1 MVIAFT
7 VICFGLFISSICSIV
22 KFYVER
28 RFPRRLVKI
37 AEEVMRGAQPSLGT
51 AERACAKEVLA
62 TFAEVKRHIEA
73 GSTKQEAALWEF
85 GNAIGESCLKKGY
98 LEGVKTGAIPDG
110 KIRIEVTLNELL
122 QMSWLA
128 HLGFQH
134 MMPNFRG
141 IEIHRFSGE
150 DDAREAARSVAILE
164 CALPKT
170 ERPFGDV
177 KVQILTRDKM
187 ISDWWVPK
195 VQLKSA

>member
-1 MVIAFT
+1 MVIAVT
-7 VICFGLFISSICSIV
+7 ALCIGLFIHAVFSIV

-28 RFPRRLVKI
+28 RIPRRQLKI

-51 AERACAKEVLA
+51 AERAYPKEVLA
-62 TFAEVKRHIEA
+62 TLAEFKRCVEA

-85 GNAIGESCLKKGY
+85 GHAIGESCLKKGY
-98 LEGVKTGAIPDG
+98 QEGVKTGAIPEG
-110 KIRIEVTLNELL
+110 KIRIEVSLNELL

-150 DDAREAARSVAILE
+150 DDAREAARSVAMLE

-177 KVQILTRDKM
+177 KVQILTREKM

>member
-1 MVIAFT
+1 VVIAFS
-7 VICFGLFISSICSIV
+7 VICFGLFISSICSIT

-28 RFPRRLVKI
+28 RIPRRQIKV

-51 AERACAKEVLA
+51 AERAYPKEVLA
-62 TFAEVKRHIEA
+62 TMAEVKRCLET
-73 GSTKQEAALWEF
+73 GSTKHEAALWEF
-85 GNAIGESCLKKGY
+85 GNAIGESCLRKGY

-141 IEIHRFSGE
+141 VEIHRFSGE
-150 DDAREAARSVAILE
+150 DDAREAARSVAMLE
-164 CALPKT
+164 CALPKS
-170 ERPFGDV
+170 ERPFADI

-195 VQLKSA
+195 AQLKSA

>member
-7 VICFGLFISSICSIV
+7 VICFGLFISSICSIA

-28 RFPRRLVKI
+28 RVPRRLVKI

-51 AERACAKEVLA
+51 AERAYPKEVLA
-62 TFAEVKRHIEA
+62 TFAEVKKYVEA

-85 GNAIGESCLKKGY
+85 GNAIGESCLRKGY

-110 KIRIEVTLNELL
+110 KIRIEVSLNELL

-141 IEIHRFSGE
+141 IEMHRFSGE
-150 DDAREAARSVAILE
+150 DDAREAARSVAMLE

-170 ERPFGDV
+170 ERPFGDI
-177 KVQILTRDKM
+177 KTQILTRDKM